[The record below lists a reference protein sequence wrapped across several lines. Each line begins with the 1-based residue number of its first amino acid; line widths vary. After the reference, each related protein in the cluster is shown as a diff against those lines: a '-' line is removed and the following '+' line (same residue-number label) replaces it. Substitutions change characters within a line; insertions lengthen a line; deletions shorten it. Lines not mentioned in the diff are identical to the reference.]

1 MAFKTTE
8 SPGFFNKRDM
18 VIRHTVILL
27 LSFFFSIVGKHDEHE
42 TFIQGLL
49 SHFILIAL
57 IWNGNLLIINITDQF
72 FSLER
77 QLKQKLTLSAFIA
90 IIWPIVA
97 TFLFNTFLFPIIN
110 GKPCDLT
117 SKENITYLVISIVIT
132 LFINTIFVAL
142 TFFRFWRTSIQ
153 EKEELKR
160 ENLTAEFEALKNQVN
175 PHFLFNSL
183 NTLSSLIEEHP
194 KVASEF
200 VQKLSAVYRY
210 VLSQRDKEKVTF
222 HEELAFIHSYVYL
235 NQIRF
240 GTNLQVAIEVD
251 TKYDEMF
258 IPTMALQMLLENAI
272 KHNIISAQYP
282 LNIHIKVSDEKLI
295 VENNLQRKN
304 SVVDSNGIG
313 LSNIVHRYSLL
324 TSLPV
329 EVEETASTFKVSL
342 PLLA

>member
-42 TFIQGLL
+42 TFIQGLF
-49 SHFILIAL
+49 SHFIQIAL

-142 TFFRFWRTSIQ
+142 AFFRFWRTSIQ

-200 VQKLSAVYRY
+200 VLKLSAVYRY
-210 VLSQRDKEKVTF
+210 VLSQRDKEKVTL
-222 HEELAFIHSYVYL
+222 HEELSFINSYVYL

-240 GTNLQVAIEVD
+240 GKNLQVEIMVD
-251 TKYDEMF
+251 VKYHEMF

-282 LNIHIKVSDEKLI
+282 LKIYIKVSDEKLI

-342 PLLA
+342 PLLT